1 MNEKKVSYKKI
12 LKDGMITN
20 NPTFIQL
27 LGMCSTLAITTSVI
41 NGIGMGFCVTFVLI
55 FSNLFISVLRKFI
68 PKQIRIASYVV
79 VIAGF
84 VTVIDLLMK
93 AYVPDLSKSLGLF
106 IPLIVVNCVILARAE
121 SFASKNTPL
130 PSVVDGLAT
139 GLGFTGALILMSVI
153 RELFGSGTLFGVQ
166 VMPSGYEPA
175 VLLISPAGGFLV
187 LGCLI
192 ALVQFITSAV
202 RKKEEK

>member
-1 MNEKKVSYKKI
+1 MKEKKVSYKKI
-12 LKDGMITN
+12 LTDGIITN

-121 SFASKNTPL
+121 SFASKYAVAVCGGRSGDRIGFYRGADFDVGDPRAVWQRNP
-130 PSVVDGLAT
+130 VWRT
-139 GLGFTGALILMSVI
+139 GD
-153 RELFGSGTLFGVQ
+153 
-166 VMPSGYEPA
+166 
-175 VLLISPAGGFLV
+175 
-187 LGCLI
+187 
-192 ALVQFITSAV
+192 AV
-202 RKKEEK
+202 RL

>member
-1 MNEKKVSYKKI
+1 MKEKKVSYKKI
-12 LKDGMITN
+12 LTDGIITN

-106 IPLIVVNCVILARAE
+106 IPLIVVNCVIL
-121 SFASKNTPL
+121 
-130 PSVVDGLAT
+130 
-139 GLGFTGALILMSVI
+139 GA
-153 RELFGSGTLFGVQ
+153 G
-166 VMPSGYEPA
+166 
-175 VLLISPAGGFLV
+175 
-187 LGCLI
+187 
-192 ALVQFITSAV
+192 
-202 RKKEEK
+202 